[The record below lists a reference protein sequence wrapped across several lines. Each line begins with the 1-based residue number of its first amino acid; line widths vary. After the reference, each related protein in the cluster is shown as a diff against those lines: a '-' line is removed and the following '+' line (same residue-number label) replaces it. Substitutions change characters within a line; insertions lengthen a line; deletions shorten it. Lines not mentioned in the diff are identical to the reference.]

1 MQGSDSEST
10 FESTLER
17 KKELG
22 GVFSPLWAQAA
33 RRATNHSFGV
43 KNTHSVEFRIRQRK
57 GDSKVDTLAVATE
70 QINTLYPDCSVDISP
85 LRIFGTPGLTGC
97 LFTHS

>member
-43 KNTHSVEFRIRQRK
+43 KNTHSVEFRIRRRK

-70 QINTLYPDCSVDISP
+70 QINTLYPDCSTWTYRP
-85 LRIFGTPGLTGC
+85 LEYLVLRALQLLTY
-97 LFTHS
+97 S